1 MPQPRKPQP
10 APTVIASW
18 HLSYTPR
25 LPQPSR
31 GIRRV
36 LRIFRSGQNAA
47 VNFCT
52 TPGKS
57 ATSGTILARLEE
69 FTREGVMKNSELR
82 SDIHS
87 IEPIPDS
94 DRDSTGPQQMW
105 IWAGANI
112 APVNWALGALGI
124 ILKLGLWE
132 NIGVIVFGNI
142 IGCAIFAAFTV
153 MGHKTGVNQMVLSR
167 SAFGRRGAYLP
178 SLLMFLMTLC
188 WIGVNTYFPVKISIA
203 ILGQFGIPE
212 SLLTTFIV
220 MTIVMVIQV
229 VIGIYGFYAIRTF
242 EKYTVPVTVA
252 IMALMSVLAWSQPG
266 VVNWNLTSSLPPGP
280 HFAMLSLLT
289 TAIGVGWGI
298 SWVTWASDYSRFVP
312 RSVSSSSVF
321 WYSYV
326 GMFVPSV
333 WLAILGAT
341 IASVTA
347 DTDPAKMVSA
357 VFGGVASLLVLLM
370 VLHGP
375 IATNIL
381 NVYSAAL
388 AALSMG
394 IRLSR
399 TALALIVG
407 IIGYL
412 VTIYFVFA
420 PSFAKAFDNWMISL
434 LLWMSPWAGVILAD
448 FFIKRKSKI
457 DVAELY
463 ASPETSAYGDINWGA
478 IIAFLVGLAAGWSLE
493 DGLVP
498 ALQGP
503 LSGLM
508 NGADLSW
515 LAGIVVAGGLYLAIG
530 GRTVPVSVV
539 AAATP
544 KRPLEVPATARGSGD
559 FPALT

>member
-1 MPQPRKPQP
+1 M
-10 APTVIASW
+10 T
-18 HLSYTPR
+18 
-25 LPQPSR
+25 
-31 GIRRV
+31 
-36 LRIFRSGQNAA
+36 
-47 VNFCT
+47 
-52 TPGKS
+52 
-57 ATSGTILARLEE
+57 
-69 FTREGVMKNSELR
+69 NSELR

-87 IEPIPDS
+87 IEPIPDA

-132 NIGVIVFGNI
+132 TIAVIVFGNI

-178 SLLMFLMTLC
+178 SLLMFLMTLG
-188 WIGVNTYFPVKISIA
+188 WIGVNTYFPVKISMA

-212 SLLTTFIV
+212 SILTTFII
-220 MTIVMVIQV
+220 MTLVMVVQV

-252 IMALMSVLAWSQPG
+252 IMVLMSVLAWSQPG
-266 VVNWNLTSSLPPGP
+266 VVNWNLTSSLPPAA

-326 GMFVPSV
+326 GMLVPSV
-333 WLAILGAT
+333 WLAVLGAT
-341 IASVTA
+341 IASVTT

-394 IRLSR
+394 VRLSR
-399 TALALIVG
+399 TALALVVG
-407 IIGYL
+407 VIGYL

-434 LLWMSPWAGVILAD
+434 LLWMSPWAGIILAD

-463 ASPETSAYGDINWGA
+463 AAPEKSTYGDINWGA

-503 LSGLM
+503 LSGFL

-515 LAGIVVAGGLYLAIG
+515 LAGIVIAGGLYLAIG
-530 GRTVPVSVV
+530 GRTST
-539 AAATP
+539 ASALA
-544 KRPLEVPATARGSGD
+544 PATK
-559 FPALT
+559 

>member
-1 MPQPRKPQP
+1 M
-10 APTVIASW
+10 AD
-18 HLSYTPR
+18 
-25 LPQPSR
+25 
-31 GIRRV
+31 
-36 LRIFRSGQNAA
+36 
-47 VNFCT
+47 
-52 TPGKS
+52 
-57 ATSGTILARLEE
+57 
-69 FTREGVMKNSELR
+69 SELR

-87 IEPIPDS
+87 IEPIPDA

-132 NIGVIVFGNI
+132 TIAVIVIGNLV
-142 IGCAIFAAFTV
+142 GCAIFAAFTV

-178 SLLMFLMTLC
+178 SFLMFLMTLG
-188 WIGVNTYFPVKISIA
+188 WIGVNTYFPVKISMA
-203 ILGQFGIPE
+203 ILSQFGIPE
-212 SLLTTFIV
+212 TLLTTFVV
-220 MTIVMVIQV
+220 MTLVMVVQV

-252 IMALMSVLAWSQPG
+252 IMVLMSALAWSRPG
-266 VVNWNLTSSLPPGP
+266 VVNWNLTSSLPSGA
-280 HFAMLSLLT
+280 HLAMLSLLT

-312 RSVSSSSVF
+312 RSVPSSSVF

-333 WLAILGAT
+333 WLAVLGAT

-357 VFGGVASLLVLLM
+357 VFGGVASILVLLM

-394 IRLSR
+394 VRLSR

-407 IIGYL
+407 LFGYL

-434 LLWMSPWAGVILAD
+434 LLWMSPWAGVIMAD
-448 FFIKRKSKI
+448 FFIKRNGKI

-463 ASPETSAYGDINWGA
+463 AAPETSIYGDVNWGG

-503 LSGLM
+503 VSGLL

-515 LAGIVVAGGLYLAIG
+515 LAGIVVAGALYLAIG
-530 GRTVPVSVV
+530 GRTAPASGLAPTGV
-539 AAATP
+539 AT
-544 KRPLEVPATARGSGD
+544 K
-559 FPALT
+559 

>member
-1 MPQPRKPQP
+1 M
-10 APTVIASW
+10 T
-18 HLSYTPR
+18 
-25 LPQPSR
+25 
-31 GIRRV
+31 
-36 LRIFRSGQNAA
+36 
-47 VNFCT
+47 
-52 TPGKS
+52 
-57 ATSGTILARLEE
+57 
-69 FTREGVMKNSELR
+69 NSELR
-82 SDIHS
+82 ADIHS
-87 IEPIPDS
+87 IEPIPDA
-94 DRDSTGPQQMW
+94 DRDSTGLQQMW

-132 NIGVIVFGNI
+132 TIAVIVIGNLF
-142 IGCAIFAAFTV
+142 GCAIFAAFTV

-178 SLLMFLMTLC
+178 SALMFLMTLG
-188 WIGVNTYFPVKISIA
+188 WIGVNTYFPVKISMA
-203 ILGQFGIPE
+203 ILGQFGIPDT
-212 SLLTTFIV
+212 LVATFIV
-220 MTIVMVIQV
+220 ITVVMVLQV

-242 EKYTVPVTVA
+242 EKYTVPPTVA
-252 IMALMSVLAWSQPG
+252 IMVLMSVLAWSQPG
-266 VVNWNLTSSLPPGP
+266 VVNWHLASTLPPAA
-280 HFAMLSLLT
+280 HLAMLTLLMS
-289 TAIGVGWGI
+289 AIGVGWGI

-312 RSVSSSSVF
+312 RNVSSTSVF

-333 WLAILGAT
+333 WLAVLGAT
-341 IASVTA
+341 IASVTL

-407 IIGYL
+407 IAGYL
-412 VTIYFVFA
+412 VTVYFIFA

-434 LLWMSPWAGVILAD
+434 LLWMSPWAGVVMAD
-448 FFIKRKSKI
+448 FFLKRKGQI

-463 ASPETSAYGDINWGA
+463 RSPETSAYGDINWSGT
-478 IIAFLVGLAAGWSLE
+478 IAFFAGLIAGWSVQ

-503 LSGLM
+503 ISTGLLG
-508 NGADLSW
+508 GADLSW
-515 LAGIVVAGGLYLAIG
+515 LFGIVVSGAVYLVLSR
-530 GRTVPVSVV
+530 RTVTAPTAV
-539 AAATP
+539 ATGTAAQ
-544 KRPLEVPATARGSGD
+544 
-559 FPALT
+559 

>member
-1 MPQPRKPQP
+1 M
-10 APTVIASW
+10 T
-18 HLSYTPR
+18 
-25 LPQPSR
+25 
-31 GIRRV
+31 
-36 LRIFRSGQNAA
+36 
-47 VNFCT
+47 
-52 TPGKS
+52 
-57 ATSGTILARLEE
+57 
-69 FTREGVMKNSELR
+69 NSELR

-87 IEPIPDS
+87 IEQIPDA

-105 IWAGANI
+105 IWAGANV

-132 NIGVIVFGNI
+132 TIAVVVLGNL

-178 SLLMFLMTLC
+178 SLLMFLMTLG
-188 WIGVNTYFPVKISIA
+188 WIGVNTYFPVKISMA
-203 ILGQFGIPE
+203 ILSQFGIPDT
-212 SLLTTFIV
+212 LVTTFIV
-220 MTIVMVIQV
+220 MTLVMVVQV

-252 IMALMSVLAWSQPG
+252 IMVLMSVLAWSQPG
-266 VVNWNLTSSLPPGP
+266 VVNWHLTSSLPSGP
-280 HFAMLSLLT
+280 HLAMLSLLT
-289 TAIGVGWGI
+289 SAIGVGWGI

-312 RSVSSSSVF
+312 RSVPSSSVF

-326 GMFVPSV
+326 GMLVPSV
-333 WLAILGAT
+333 WLAVLGAT

-357 VFGGVASLLVLLM
+357 VFGGAASILVLLM

-407 IIGYL
+407 IAGYL

-420 PSFAKAFDNWMISL
+420 PSFAKAFDNWMVSL

-448 FFIKRKSKI
+448 FYIKRKSKI

-463 ASPETSAYGDINWGA
+463 KAPETSAYGDINWGG
-478 IIAFLVGLAAGWSLE
+478 IISFLAGLLAAWSME

-503 LSGLM
+503 ISGLL

-515 LAGIVVAGGLYLAIG
+515 LAGIAVAGGLYLAIG
-530 GRTVPVSVV
+530 GRTVPAS
-539 AAATP
+539 A
-544 KRPLEVPATARGSGD
+544 LATAGK
-559 FPALT
+559 